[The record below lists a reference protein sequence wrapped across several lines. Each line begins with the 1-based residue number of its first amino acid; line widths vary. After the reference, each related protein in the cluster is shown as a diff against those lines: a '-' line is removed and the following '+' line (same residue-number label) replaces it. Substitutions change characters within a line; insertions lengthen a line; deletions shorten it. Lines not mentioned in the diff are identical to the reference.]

1 MSKYADKSPTI
12 WQGPAPKESSEAGV
26 PERRV
31 AQRFPCTA
39 TAEVVDLKSKAR
51 VTGRSTDLGLG
62 GCYVDT
68 LAPFAVGAAVQIR
81 LARDKREMEAT
92 GMVTYALVSMGMGL
106 SFTEIK
112 PEHQAVL
119 KAWIAEL
126 SGEKPAVS
134 ESVPPV
140 PGQEMHA
147 RISYD
152 LDPSPERGPA
162 ASAASNRQVLNELIN
177 LMVRK
182 RLINE
187 GEAAALLRQMYR

>member
-1 MSKYADKSPTI
+1 MSKFVDNSPAV

-26 PERRV
+26 PERRI
-31 AQRFPCTA
+31 AQRYPCTA
-39 TAEVVDLKSKAR
+39 AAEVIDLKSKAR
-51 VTGRSTDLGLG
+51 VTGRCTDLGLG

-134 ESVPPV
+134 ETVPPALEKEM
-140 PGQEMHA
+140 PGE
-147 RISYD
+147 ISHD
-152 LDPSPERGPA
+152 LDPSPEQGPA